1 MEYEFNRD
9 FIDGSPKANFSYG
22 HEAVGFWLEQE
33 IGGNVSKLS
42 VVREQLQ
49 QIINDRYGQLQ
60 IPGKEFSLE
69 ADIQDVTITAND
81 GLPKTTKLVVDEET
95 DTGSEQADDELEQ
108 DQSFSFAQCGTE
120 DFADMLD
127 SWLEFLN

>member
-9 FIDGSPKANFSYG
+9 FIDGSPKAKFSFG
-22 HEAVGFWLEQE
+22 HETVGFWLEQE
-33 IGGNVSKLS
+33 IGRNVSKLS

-49 QIINDRYGQLQ
+49 QIINDGYGQLQ

-81 GLPKTTKLVVDEET
+81 GFADATNPSVDEEP
-95 DTGSEQADDELEQ
+95 DDGAEQPDDEFEQ
-108 DQSFSFAQCGTE
+108 DQSFSFAQCGLE